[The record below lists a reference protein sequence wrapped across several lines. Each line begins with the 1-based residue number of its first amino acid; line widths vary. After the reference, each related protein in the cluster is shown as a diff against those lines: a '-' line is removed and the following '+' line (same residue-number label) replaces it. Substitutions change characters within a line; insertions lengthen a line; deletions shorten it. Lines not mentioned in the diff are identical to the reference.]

1 MMKNAIILGCSSGF
15 GRATS
20 LKLADEGY
28 NIFGVHLDFG
38 KNKEKAEEISDEIKS
53 KGVFVKFY
61 NSNAAD
67 EINRI
72 EIINDIQ
79 NELEELD
86 NKKISVLIHS
96 LAFGA
101 LGPLIHEDP
110 AKQLTRKKMDMTL
123 NVMANS
129 LLYWSQ
135 DLFHSNLFAENARV
149 FALTSAGSGG
159 VMKNYG
165 GISVAKCALEAY
177 VRQLAVELAPYK
189 ITVNALMPGTT
200 DTPAGNV
207 IPGFREM
214 LHFAKQINPYKRNTQ
229 PTDIA
234 NVIALLSDEKSY
246 WITGQIIGVDGGEDI
261 VHFVPEEEGE

>member
-1 MMKNAIILGCSSGF
+1 MMKNAIILGSSSGF

-20 LKLADEGY
+20 LKLAEEGY

-38 KNKEKAEEISDEIKS
+38 KGKEKAEEIAEEIRA

-67 EINRI
+67 DFNRAG
-72 EIINDIQ
+72 IISDIQ
-79 NELEELD
+79 EDLEGFE

-101 LGPLIHEDP
+101 LGPLIHED
-110 AKQLTRKKMDMTL
+110 ATKQLTRKKMDMTL

-135 DLFHSNLFAENARV
+135 DLFHSNLFAENARI

-177 VRQLAVELAPYK
+177 VRQLAVELAPFK
-189 ITVNALMPGTT
+189 ITCNALMPGTT

-207 IPGFREM
+207 IPGFKQM
-214 LHFAKQINPYKRNTQ
+214 LHFAKQINPYKRNTE
-229 PTDIA
+229 PSDVA
-234 NVIALLSDEKSY
+234 NVIALLADEKSY

-261 VHFVPEEEGE
+261 VHFVADEEEE

>member
-1 MMKNAIILGCSSGF
+1 MKNALILGCSSGF
-15 GRATS
+15 GRATA

-38 KNKEKAEEISDEIKS
+38 KNKEKAEALGDEINS
-53 KGVFVKFY
+53 KGVFVTFY
-61 NSNAAD
+61 NTNAAD
-67 EINRI
+67 DFNRKDVI
-72 EIINDIQ
+72 TDIQ
-79 NELEELD
+79 
-86 NKKISVLIHS
+86 KKLKNFENSKINVMLHS

-101 LGPLIHEDP
+101 LGPLIHEDES
-110 AKQLTRKKMDMTL
+110 KQLTRKKMDMTL

-129 LLYWSQ
+129 LLYWTQ
-135 DLFHSNLFAENARV
+135 DLFHNHLFAENARI

-159 VMKNYG
+159 VMMNYG

-207 IPGFREM
+207 IPGFKQM
-214 LHFAKQINPYKRNTQ
+214 LHFAKQINPYKRNTE
-229 PTDIA
+229 PSDVA
-234 NVIALLSDEKSY
+234 NVVALLADERSY
-246 WITGQIIGVDGGEDI
+246 WITGQTIGVDGGEDI
-261 VHFVPEEEGE
+261 VHFVPEDE

>member
-1 MMKNAIILGCSSGF
+1 MKNAIILGSSSGF
-15 GRATS
+15 GRATA
-20 LKLADEGY
+20 LKLAEEGY

-38 KNKEKAEEISDEIKS
+38 KNKEKAEEIAEEIKQ

-67 EINRI
+67 DFNRKD
-72 EIINDIQ
+72 IIDDIMK
-79 NELEELD
+79 ELD
-86 NKKISVLIHS
+86 CFENKNINVLVHS

-110 AKQLTRKKMDMTL
+110 TKQLTRKKMDMTL

-129 LLYWSQ
+129 LLYWAQ
-135 DLFHSNLFAENARV
+135 DLFHGNLFAKNARV

-177 VRQLAVELAPYK
+177 VRQLAVELAPYM

-207 IPGFREM
+207 IPGFTQM
-214 LHFAKQINPYKRNTQ
+214 LHFAKQINPYHRNTQ
-229 PTDIA
+229 PSDVA

-261 VHFVPEEEGE
+261 VHFVPGEEYPV

>member
-1 MMKNAIILGCSSGF
+1 MKNAIILGSSSGF
-15 GRATS
+15 GRATA
-20 LKLADEGY
+20 LKLAEEGY

-38 KNKEKAEEISDEIKS
+38 KNKEVAEDLAKEIEA

-67 EINRI
+67 DIKRAEMI
-72 EIINDIQ
+72 EDIKE
-79 NELEELD
+79 NLAKLE
-86 NKKISVLIHS
+86 NGKISILIHS

-110 AKQLTRKKMDMTL
+110 SKQLTRKKMDMTL

-129 LLYWSQ
+129 LLYWTQ
-135 DLFHSNLFAENARV
+135 DILHNNLFGEYARI

-159 VMKNYG
+159 VMMNYG

-177 VRQLAVELAPYK
+177 VRQLAMELAPYN

-207 IPGFREM
+207 IPGFKQM
-214 LHFAKQINPYKRNTQ
+214 LRFSKQINPYKRNTE
-229 PTDIA
+229 PRDVA

-261 VHFVPEEEGE
+261 VHFVPDAE

>member
-1 MMKNAIILGCSSGF
+1 MKNAIILGCSSGF

-20 LKLADEGY
+20 LKLAEEGF

-38 KNKEKAEEISDEIKS
+38 KNKEKAEEIADEIKA
-53 KGVFVKFY
+53 KGVFVKFF
-61 NSNAAD
+61 NTNAAD
-67 EINRI
+67 DFNRA
-72 EIINDIQ
+72 EIITDIQ
-79 NELEELD
+79 KELENHE
-86 NKKISVLIHS
+86 NKKINTLIHS

-101 LGPLIHEDP
+101 LGPLIHEDTS
-110 AKQLTRKKMDMTL
+110 KQLTRKKMDMTL

-135 DLFHSNLFAENARV
+135 DLFHSNLFAENARI

-177 VRQLAVELAPYK
+177 VRQLAVELAPFK
-189 ITVNALMPGTT
+189 ITCNALMPGTT

-207 IPGFREM
+207 IPGFKQM
-214 LHFAKQINPYKRNTQ
+214 LHFAKQINPYKRNTR

-261 VHFVPEEEGE
+261 VHFVPEEEE